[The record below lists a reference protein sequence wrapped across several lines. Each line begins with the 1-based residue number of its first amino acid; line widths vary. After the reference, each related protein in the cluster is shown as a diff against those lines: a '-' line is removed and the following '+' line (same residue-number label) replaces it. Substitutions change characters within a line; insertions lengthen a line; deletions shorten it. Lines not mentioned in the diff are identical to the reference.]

1 MDKVRIILIFC
12 LLMTVISCKT
22 VKQSSSEKV
31 EARVESR
38 EVREEN
44 RETKTERITYG
55 DTLKATVPI
64 RTPSRIPQII
74 RSESKGLDLVIIL
87 TDSTVKY
94 RAIAKPVEKETVA
107 ETTAIKTKSNQE
119 ITAVSESEES
129 EQVTKMAIPW
139 WVILI
144 IVLVFAGFVIRVFN
158 VPLNPISIW
167 LKIIAGLRR

>member
-1 MDKVRIILIFC
+1 MDQVRMILTLC
-12 LLMTVISCKT
+12 LLITVISCKT

-38 EVREEN
+38 EAREEN
-44 RETKTERITYG
+44 RETKSERITYG

-64 RTPSRIPQII
+64 RSLSRIPQII

-94 RAIAKPVEKETVA
+94 RAIAKPVEKENVA

-119 ITAVSESEES
+119 IKVFSESEQS
-129 EQVTKMAIPW
+129 KKLSSLGLSW
-139 WVILI
+139 WVYLIIILI
-144 IVLVFAGFVIRVFN
+144 IAALLLKVFTSFN
-158 VPLNPISIW
+158 PMSIW